1 MTRGL
6 RFVDV
11 HRMTGLD
18 YLYLSMP
25 RVWRL
30 PARKRQ
36 QRFIIGSQAEGE
48 APALAQPVM
57 LYTDVR
63 EAAQAAVAYS
73 LAYNPK
79 EV

>member
-1 MTRGL
+1 MTSGL

-11 HRMTGLD
+11 PRMTGLN

-30 PARKRQ
+30 PARKRE
-36 QRFIIGSQAEGE
+36 QRFIIGAQVEGQ
-48 APALAQPVM
+48 PPVLAQPIT
-57 LYTDVR
+57 LYTDAR

-73 LAYNPK
+73 LTH
-79 EV
+79 

>member
-36 QRFIIGSQAEGE
+36 QRFIIGSHDTTTDTEHV
-48 APALAQPVM
+48 AQPIV
-57 LYTDVR
+57 LYTDAR

-73 LAYNPK
+73 LTH
-79 EV
+79 

>member
-1 MTRGL
+1 MTSGL

-11 HRMTGLD
+11 HRMTGLN

-30 PARKRQ
+30 PARKRE
-36 QRFIIGSQAEGE
+36 QRFIIGAQVEGQ
-48 APALAQPVM
+48 PPVLAQPIT
-57 LYTDVR
+57 LYTDAR

-73 LAYNPK
+73 LTH
-79 EV
+79 

>member
-1 MTRGL
+1 MTSGL

-11 HRMTGLD
+11 HRMTGLN

-30 PARKRQ
+30 PARKRE
-36 QRFIIGSQAEGE
+36 QRFIIGAQAEGQ
-48 APALAQPVM
+48 PPVLAQPIT
-57 LYTDVR
+57 LYTDAR

-73 LAYNPK
+73 LTH
-79 EV
+79 

>member
-36 QRFIIGSQAEGE
+36 QRFIIGLQAEGE
-48 APALAQPVM
+48 APVLAQPIV
-57 LYTDVR
+57 LYTDAR

-73 LAYNPK
+73 LTH
-79 EV
+79 